1 MLDMSMSIDVMR
13 MTILTDRLT
22 REFTSNTCDGIGL
35 ESNRPH
41 CPGVA
46 MKTLVR
52 SLLLLAMGAGVA
64 GCAQGVKNDPAT
76 QLAELTK
83 DRVAGKPQRCIDLS
97 QAYDSQVIDKTTI
110 AYRVG
115 STWYVNQL
123 RSGADLLDS
132 RNILVTRT
140 IGSQLCELDNI
151 RLVERYSGI
160 PNGFVVLG
168 PFVPYKKSP
177 TPDH

>member
-1 MLDMSMSIDVMR
+1 MN
-13 MTILTDRLT
+13 TLT
-22 REFTSNTCDGIGL
+22 
-35 ESNRPH
+35 
-41 CPGVA
+41 
-46 MKTLVR
+46 R
-52 SLLLLAMGAGVA
+52 SLLLLAMGAVVA
-64 GCAQGVKNDPAT
+64 GPALAAKDDPAT

-83 DRVAGKPQRCIDLS
+83 GRVAGKPQRCIDLS

-110 AYRVG
+110 AYRIG

-123 RSGADLLDS
+123 KSGADLLDS
-132 RNILVTRT
+132 RNILVTHT
-140 IGSQLCELDNI
+140 VGSQLCELDNI

-168 PFVPYKKSP
+168 QFVPYKKPP